1 MLYHLLYPL
10 TSSIS
15 FFNIFRYI
23 TFRTAYATVT
33 ALLISLIFGPMII
46 RKLREKSIAEK
57 IRAEGPATHMAK
69 EGTPTMGG
77 VIILISVV
85 VPTALWADLTNSYIH
100 LILLTTIWMGLIGF
114 MDDYLKVAKN
124 QPKGM
129 VGRRKLVGQIAL
141 GLILGFL
148 LYFDPPSLNFD
159 ATTEIPFLK
168 NCLLDFGILYIPF
181 VVLVV
186 TGSSNAV
193 NLADGLDGLA
203 IGLVGLCAMA
213 FAGLCYVTGRIDFSE
228 YLAITYLEGSWELTI
243 FCGAVIGAALGFL
256 WFNAHPAEVFM
267 GDTGALPLGAALG
280 AIAIM
285 IKKEFLLV
293 IVGGVFVAEALSV
306 IVQVIWF
313 KWKGR
318 RVFRMAPLHHHFELL
333 GWAEPKVVIRL
344 WIVGAICALLTL
356 STLKIR

>member
-10 TSSIS
+10 TSSLS

-33 ALLISLIFGPMII
+33 ALLISLILGPIII
-46 RKLREKSIAEK
+46 RKLKQRKIAEK
-57 IRAEGPATHMAK
+57 VRAEGPTTHLAK

-77 VIILISVV
+77 LIILISVV
-85 VPTALWADLTNSYIH
+85 VPTALWADLTNIYIR

-114 MDDYLKVAKN
+114 MDDYLKAVKS

-129 VGRRKLVGQIAL
+129 VGRKKLVGQISLGIIL
-141 GLILGFL
+141 GLILFL
-148 LYFDPPSLNFD
+148 NPASPNFD
-159 ATTEIPFLK
+159 TTTEIPFLK
-168 NCLLDFGILYIPF
+168 NYILDFGILYIPF
-181 VVLVV
+181 VALVI

-213 FAGLCYVTGRIDFSE
+213 FAGLCYVTGRIDFSR

-243 FCGAVIGAALGFL
+243 FCGSLIGASLGFL

-285 IKKEFLLV
+285 IKKELLLI

-306 IVQVIWF
+306 ILQVAWF
-313 KWKGR
+313 KWKGKR
-318 RVFRMAPLHHHFELL
+318 IFKMAPLHHHFELL
-333 GWAEPKVVIRL
+333 GWKESKVVVRL
-344 WIVGAICALLTL
+344 WIIGAICALLTL